1 MTLLLMAAGSGSR
14 YGKLKQF
21 DDLGPKGEF
30 LMEFGISDALKNG
43 FDHIV
48 VITKEENRKFL
59 HDHLRKRLPAN
70 IKLDV
75 LVQKL
80 TDIPEGT
87 TFIGEREKPW
97 GTAHAVWTARNV
109 IDGPFAVINA
119 DDYYGQPAYENA
131 ADFIRA
137 HRNDNTYALVA
148 YTLKDTLSEHGSV
161 SRGVCQVEGD
171 NLISVD
177 ERLKLEPDGDKVK
190 DLDSGNNYSGD
201 EHVSM
206 NFWIC
211 KPSIFEKIESDFRN
225 FLASTEL
232 GMKSELYIPK
242 IIQDMLQA
250 EQIEVKIVPSESDWF
265 GVTYASDREKAVSE
279 LQQQTDEGKYV
290 SPLWP

>member
-21 DDLGPKGEF
+21 DDLGPDGEF
-30 LMEFGISDALKNG
+30 LMEFGIYDALKNG

-48 VITKEENRKFL
+48 VITKDENQKFL
-59 HDHLRKRLPAN
+59 DDHLRKRLPAN

-75 LVQKL
+75 LVQKISDL
-80 TDIPEGT
+80 PDGVS
-87 TFIGEREKPW
+87 FKGDRAKPW

-119 DDYYGQPAYENA
+119 DDFYGQAAYKNA

-137 HRNDNTYALVA
+137 HRDDQTFALVG
-148 YTLKDTLSEHGSV
+148 YTLKDTLSQHGSV
-161 SRGVCQVEGD
+161 SRGVCKVEGD
-171 NLISVD
+171 NLLSVD
-177 ERLKLEPDGDKVK
+177 ERLKLAPENGAVK
-190 DLDSGNNYSGD
+190 DLDSGNTYHGD

-211 KPSIFEKIESDFRN
+211 KPSIFQKIESEFRS
-225 FLASTEL
+225 FLKSDTL
-232 GMKSELYIPK
+232 IKSSELYIPK
-242 IIQDMLQA
+242 MVQEMLQA
-250 EQIEVKIVPSESDWF
+250 KEIEVKVVPSESDWF

-279 LQQQTDEGKYV
+279 LKQKTKAGKYET
-290 SPLWP
+290 PLWP